1 MFVAAP
7 PATATPTP
15 GATPSDAAAPA
26 RATTTP
32 AAAEMWSTLYPGQAS
47 ALAAQDEVVDEVGA
61 EVILDSISE
70 GDHLSRFFGG
80 HDNSVILASP
90 GPSLAFQMQRQDE

>member
-15 GATPSDAAAPA
+15 GATPSDAAAHA

-32 AAAEMWSTLYPGQAS
+32 AAAEMWSTLYPGQES
-47 ALAAQDEVVDEVGA
+47 ALAEQDEVGA
-61 EVILDSISE
+61 EDILDSISE
-70 GDHLSRFFGG
+70 GDHLSRFFDG
-80 HDNSVILASP
+80 HDNSAVLALP
-90 GPSLAFQMQRQDE
+90 GPSIPDAEAG